1 MVSIYLKI
9 QIALLHSIDFIVRYK
24 QENISQ
30 YVIEVLRIDEFSSI
44 LNYLTW
50 RLIFLV
56 KGGRRLKK
64 KKKKSTPILPD
75 FRLHCLLGL
84 GLDLLQKI

>member
-44 LNYLTW
+44 LNYLT
-50 RLIFLV
+50 
-56 KGGRRLKK
+56 
-64 KKKKSTPILPD
+64 
-75 FRLHCLLGL
+75 
-84 GLDLLQKI
+84 